1 MLSVTYTFAFRNW
14 SASKAKMGLNF
25 ALFDITLREIT
36 EGVVELSEPKR
47 RYSPALKLDVS
58 IPEFIKGD

>member
-1 MLSVTYTFAFRNW
+1 
-14 SASKAKMGLNF
+14 MGLNF